1 MTRRVLLIA
10 ANFPPTANVSA
21 HRPGKYAKYL
31 PKFGWE
37 PVVLTRR
44 NAPYGEDPS
53 LLEGIGARIHRVGE
67 APLKSIL
74 GLLSRVGLNDWV
86 SLPDDQYAWT
96 AAVVSQ
102 GTKLLRECS
111 PDAIVCSC
119 VPLASAVGAALL
131 RRSKRVPLILD
142 FHNEWTRN
150 MYFDPP
156 TALHAGAQE
165 RLEEWVVGRADG
177 VVTLNPMH
185 TEDYA
190 KRFPDVPIRT
200 IHNGYDPEDFAA
212 LPPPTPAKGRRVV
225 FTYAG
230 AIYGYQS
237 PRPVIDAIERLGL
250 RNDVE
255 VRVLGDPFRAF
266 AGPDWVKLER
276 DLPHAEMLRRFGET
290 DYFFLG
296 LESAAARQLP
306 AKLYEYLAARRPTLA
321 VVPPDGAAAALLAE
335 TGGGAVTAD
344 PGPTIQEWVLAA
356 REGRPVCAFRDDA
369 IRAYE
374 REKLVGQLAEFLGR
388 VAS

>member
-1 MTRRVLLIA
+1 MRRVLLIA

-44 NAPYGEDPS
+44 DAPYGVDPS
-53 LLEGIGARIHRVGE
+53 LAEGIEARVHRAGE
-67 APLKSIL
+67 APLRTVM
-74 GLLSRVGLNDWV
+74 GLIARVGLHDWV

-102 GTKLLRECS
+102 GTKLLRELS
-111 PDAIVCSC
+111 PDAILCSC

-131 RRSKRVPLILD
+131 RRSQRVPLVLD
-142 FHNEWTRN
+142 FHNEWTKN

-165 RLEEWVVGRADG
+165 RLEEWVVGRADA

-185 TEDYA
+185 TEDYR
-190 KRFPDVPIRT
+190 KRFSEVPILT
-200 IHNGYDPEDFAA
+200 IQNGYDPEDFAD

-237 PRPVIDAIERLGL
+237 PRAVIEAIEKLGL
-250 RNDVE
+250 RDEVE
-255 VRVLGDPFRAF
+255 VRVLGDPFRGYQ
-266 AGPDWVKLER
+266 GPDWVKVER
-276 DLPHAEMLRRFGET
+276 DLPHAEMIRRFGET

-296 LESAAARQLP
+296 LEAAAARQLP

-335 TGGGAVTAD
+335 TGGGVVTSD
-344 PGPTIQEWVLAA
+344 PGPVIADWVRAA
-356 REGRPVCAFRDDA
+356 REGRPVCEFLDEA
-369 IRAYE
+369 IRAFE
-374 REKLVGQLAEFLGR
+374 REKLVGRLAGFLDR
-388 VAS
+388 VSR